1 MPNQSLLLGLLLP
14 LADAQPPGQPA
25 LKTIVHE
32 LYVDDLDRERLD
44 ALAGRDH
51 IAGLDGHSHF
61 LDARDQAEIERLG
74 HKPVFAAPLAD
85 GALYLRVP
93 SFHAGTAHA
102 VHAALEPHV
111 RRAPVHYLV
120 LDLRDNRGGSVS
132 AAIEVADEFVD
143 DGVLASTRGRADIAN
158 MLFLAKPAGLVADA
172 RVAVLVDHMT
182 ASAAELLAGIL
193 AHRRG
198 ALLVGRDTYGK
209 SSVQSQVHLDDAQDI
224 MLTIARYYF
233 DDGSSIGRSG
243 LHPDIP
249 VPAARLRKQRPPQTP
264 ADLPALLRAD
274 SLILEALNALRRR
287 RDMPVAAQTSPKA

>member
-14 LADAQPPGQPA
+14 LSDAPPPSQPV

-32 LYVDDLDRERLD
+32 LYVDDLDRKRLD

-61 LDARDQAEIERLG
+61 VDARDRAEIERLG

-85 GALYLRVP
+85 DALYLRIP

-111 RRAPVHYLV
+111 LHAPVRYLV

-143 DGVLASTRGRADIAN
+143 EGVLASTRGRADIAN
-158 MLFLAKPAGLVADA
+158 MLFLAKPAGWAAEA
-172 RVAVLVDHMT
+172 RVAVLVDQTT

-193 AHRRG
+193 DHRRD

-209 SSVQSQVHLDDAQDI
+209 SSVQSQVHLDGARDV

-243 LHPDIP
+243 LHPDIR
-249 VPAARLRKQRPPQTP
+249 VPASRLRRQRPPES
-264 ADLPALLRAD
+264 AAELPPLLRAD

-287 RDMPVAAQTSPKA
+287 DMPAAVQTSPKA